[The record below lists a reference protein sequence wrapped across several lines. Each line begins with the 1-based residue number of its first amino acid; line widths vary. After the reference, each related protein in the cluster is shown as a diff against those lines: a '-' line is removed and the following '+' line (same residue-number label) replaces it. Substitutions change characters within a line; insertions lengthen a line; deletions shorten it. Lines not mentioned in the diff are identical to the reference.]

1 MDRDNFAINAIGC
14 LMQSRSSCSST
25 YQQAHCKIMAMRP
38 FDWFAWLPK
47 RLLHKTGL
55 HNPVHQWYR
64 PVSSLIYRNARCS
77 LLAKVN
83 DERDATKKKIATT
96 TDWTLDAVG
105 ECVCA
110 LAESTRNG
118 LASTGALSTNRL
130 ELTSFEDCVTV
141 WSAQNRTECTIERE
155 DQFRMDIQSG
165 IRGQDIFIIID
176 YRIDCASLTHLSC
189 LPRIVHVITQSHPN
203 ATFIVRCEIVSTGYQ
218 CVGRLCLQ
226 ANMRTNQFDG
236 SLIIGFYWDKCRY
249 PNTIFFET
257 D

>member
-1 MDRDNFAINAIGC
+1 MDRDNIAINAIGC

-105 ECVCA
+105 EWVCA

-141 WSAQNRTECTIERE
+141 WSAQNGTENDNRAGRPVSNGHSIGHKRTRY
-155 DQFRMDIQSG
+155 FYYYWLPYRL
-165 IRGQDIFIIID
+165 RLID
-176 YRIDCASLTHLSC
+176 SLIVSPTDCA
-189 LPRIVHVITQSHPN
+189 
-203 ATFIVRCEIVSTGYQ
+203 
-218 CVGRLCLQ
+218 
-226 ANMRTNQFDG
+226 
-236 SLIIGFYWDKCRY
+236 RY
-249 PNTIFFET
+249 YTIPS
-257 D
+257 